1 MLSSYMPSSTTL
13 VSWRSG
19 LTSLL
24 PAMVTT
30 FAVCPVP
37 LAVEPDAARQL
48 PGSSHSG
55 RGGDAVSVVAA
66 VTAAGALE
74 LVTLRRGALTPLT
87 ATVTASI
94 GACWWR

>member
-1 MLSSYMPSSTTL
+1 
-13 VSWRSG
+13 
-19 LTSLL
+19 
-24 PAMVTT
+24 MVTT

-37 LAVEPDAARQL
+37 LAVEHDAARQL

-55 RGGDAVSVVAA
+55 PGGDAVSVVAA
-66 VTAAGALE
+66 VTSAGALE

-94 GACWWR
+94 SAC

>member
-1 MLSSYMPSSTTL
+1 MPSSTTL